1 MPTIGIAKQLDV
13 AAILG
18 NLIER
23 RERRH
28 AYILIFLP

>member
-18 NLIER
+18 VSSSAVSAAMLT
-23 RERRH
+23 
-28 AYILIFLP
+28 Y